1 MVEFWPPIGLRIKTI
16 IISYQKFDTVNV
28 VKMTRNKFGKNTLT
42 GDIWIY
48 WLNVTFCRFFS
59 VFFSEGVR
67 IKSLG
72 KLLKRRDCHSDVA
85 FNCPIYVDFH
95 TTKLDFYV

>member
-42 GDIWIY
+42 GDFWRY
-48 WLNVTFCRFFS
+48 WLNVTFCSFFCI
-59 VFFSEGVR
+59 FSEGVYGSNLLENCSKDATVTAMWLLIAQNTLIF
-67 IKSLG
+67 IKYLTH
-72 KLLKRRDCHSDVA
+72 D
-85 FNCPIYVDFH
+85 
-95 TTKLDFYV
+95 